1 MHDPADLQYQNPR
14 SRRDLIHDDMLES
27 LFFTFHGTSASHDLR
42 QLVLKGAWNAMDGFL
57 LRKAAVTS
65 RYCNSLGNHFHAG
78 NKGWKQNTIWPNSQN
93 GVPLPASIQAD
104 MARDGP

>member
-57 LRKAAVTS
+57 LRKAAVVGQGGS
-65 RYCNSLGNHFHAG
+65 QAAQDPPLVLYSL
-78 NKGWKQNTIWPNSQN
+78 
-93 GVPLPASIQAD
+93 
-104 MARDGP
+104 